1 MLFPPRWARIRFS
14 LATRPDTAARDGS
27 AVIRAA
33 GGRHEPAT
41 LGRGTRRAAAV
52 TIDTRDDPR
61 HATYGRSMRTTTA
74 AANAVHTT
82 VVPVARPR
90 GRSAVPVNGHRDRG
104 RNIFETAAA
113 VATSDVPIAEPG
125 ILVGVVRERL
135 VERRF
140 ESAAHVVVCSDG
152 RFRGIVTIE
161 NLLAAPPDAA
171 IDSVMDEAPTV
182 GPGVD
187 QEVAAWHAVRH
198 GESALAVVDERG
210 YFVGVIPPHRI
221 VAVLLAEHE
230 EDLSRLGGFLENS
243 ALARTTSEEPVRRRF
258 RHRLPWLLLG
268 LGGALFAADVVGRFE
283 EHLRANLIVAFFM
296 PGIVYLADAVGTQT
310 ETVIVRGLSLGVPL
324 RRMFAREILAGLA
337 IGVALAVLA
346 APAVWWSWQDASL
359 ALSVAVSVFAASST
373 STVAAMLLPWIFDAF
388 STDPAFGSG
397 PLATVIQDLMSIW
410 IYLLVTSLMIR

>member
-1 MLFPPRWARIRFS
+1 
-14 LATRPDTAARDGS
+14 
-27 AVIRAA
+27 V
-33 GGRHEPAT
+33 
-41 LGRGTRRAAAV
+41 
-52 TIDTRDDPR
+52 
-61 HATYGRSMRTTTA
+61 
-74 AANAVHTT
+74 AANALPE
-82 VVPVARPR
+82 PVEPVERH
-90 GRSAVPVNGHRDRG
+90 RSGLPADERRDRG
-104 RNIFETAAA
+104 HDIFETAAA

-125 ILVGVVRERL
+125 QPVSEVRERL
-135 VERRF
+135 ADRRF

-210 YFVGVIPPHRI
+210 RFVGVIPPHRV

-230 EDLSRLGGFLENS
+230 EDLSRLGGFLESS
-243 ALARTTSEEPVRRRF
+243 ALARSTSEEPVRRRF

-268 LGGALFAADVVGRFE
+268 LGGALLTADLVGRFE
-283 EHLRANLIVAFFM
+283 DHLRANLMVAFFM

-324 RRMFAREILAGLA
+324 ARMVAREILAGLV
-337 IGVALAVLA
+337 IGMALAVLA
-346 APAVWWSWQDASL
+346 GPAVWYYWRDASL
-359 ALSVAVSVFAASST
+359 ALSLAVSVFAASST
-373 STVAAMLLPWIFDAF
+373 STIAAMLLPWLFDAC

-397 PLATVIQDLMSIW
+397 PLATVIQDLSSIW
-410 IYLLVTSLMIR
+410 IYLLVTSLMIP